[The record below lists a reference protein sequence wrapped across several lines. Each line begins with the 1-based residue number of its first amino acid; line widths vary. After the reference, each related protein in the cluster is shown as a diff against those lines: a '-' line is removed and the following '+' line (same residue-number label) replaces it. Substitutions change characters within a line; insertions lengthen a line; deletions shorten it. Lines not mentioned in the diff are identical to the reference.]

1 VTNPRRSISRT
12 ACARHC
18 PRSSRPIA
26 SLNLLAVVLGFG
38 GNSLLQNSG
47 DIGHGPSGTAQVA
60 RKEIEKL
67 KDEERYVLEVY

>member
-1 VTNPRRSISRT
+1 
-12 ACARHC
+12 
-18 PRSSRPIA
+18 
-26 SLNLLAVVLGFG
+26 LAWHDSTIG

-47 DIGHGPSGTAQVA
+47 DIGHGPSGTAQVESTLLTNVGLDKKVET